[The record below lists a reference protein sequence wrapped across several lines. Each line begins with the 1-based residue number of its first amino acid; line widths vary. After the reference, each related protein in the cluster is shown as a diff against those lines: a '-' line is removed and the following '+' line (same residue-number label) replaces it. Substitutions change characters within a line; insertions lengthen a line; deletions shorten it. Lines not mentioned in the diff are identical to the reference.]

1 MITLLIGDDQYAIK
15 KKLTSFKSALDPA
28 WTTFNYHRFPQ
39 SSLSDAID
47 CALTIPFGTL
57 KTKLIVVEDCNFK
70 QFDDDMLKTL
80 SLLPQIPDFSHL
92 VFVAPSFDKRLKVSK
107 FLILHAM
114 LLEFMLIP
122 PWRTDLIAQSIS
134 SQAKSLKL
142 LLDTNTVDYLAQA
155 IGNDLTRAESELQKL
170 AIYGEGRRLTNAE
183 VQALVPSRT
192 QSSLQL
198 AEAIR
203 ENNARKA
210 ITLLNELLARAEF
223 PLVICATLSTQFR
236 TWLWVKTAIC
246 ASQQRFAIVSGV
258 KLDGEIAKVCQIANP
273 KRVYFLKKEVAA
285 TSELALA
292 QAVTLL
298 LELEVS
304 LKRGAKTDSMLPSI
318 LTIAR
323 LFQPVQST

>member
-47 CALTIPFGTL
+47 CTLTIPFGTL

-107 FLILHAM
+107 LLISHAK
-114 LLEFMLIP
+114 LLELMLIP

-142 LLDTNTVDYLAQA
+142 LLDSNTVDYLAQA

-183 VQALVPSRT
+183 VQTLVPSQT

-203 ENNARKA
+203 ENNLRKA
-210 ITLLNELLARAEF
+210 MTLLDELLLRAEF

-236 TWLWVKTAIC
+236 TWLWVKAAIC

-258 KLDGEIAKVCQIANP
+258 KLDNEIAKVCQIANP

-304 LKRGAKTDSMLPSI
+304 LKQGAKADFMLSSI

-323 LFQPVQST
+323 LFQPIQSI

>member
-57 KTKLIVVEDCNFK
+57 KAKLIVVEDCNFK
-70 QFDDDMLKTL
+70 QFDDEMLKTL
-80 SLLPQIPDFSHL
+80 SLLPQIPANSHL

-107 FLILHAM
+107 FLISHAM

-183 VQALVPSRT
+183 VQTLVPSQT
-192 QSSLQL
+192 QNSLQL

-236 TWLWVKTAIC
+236 TWLWVKA
-246 ASQQRFAIVSGV
+246 AIVSGV

-273 KRVYFLKKEVAA
+273 KRVYFLKKEVAP

-304 LKRGAKTDSMLPSI
+304 LKLGAKADFMLSSI

>member
-15 KKLTSFKSALDPA
+15 KKLTSFKTALDPA

-57 KTKLIVVEDCNFK
+57 KAKLIVVEDCNFK

-80 SLLPQIPDFSHL
+80 SLLSQIPDFSHL

-107 FLILHAM
+107 FLISQSN

-122 PWRTDLIAQSIS
+122 PWRSDLIAQSIS

-183 VQALVPSRT
+183 VQALVPSQT
-192 QSSLQL
+192 QNSLQL

-203 ENNARKA
+203 ENNPRKA
-210 ITLLNELLARAEF
+210 MTLLDELLARAEF
-223 PLVICATLSTQFR
+223 PLVHCGR
-236 TWLWVKTAIC
+236 
-246 ASQQRFAIVSGV
+246 
-258 KLDGEIAKVCQIANP
+258 NN
-273 KRVYFLKKEVAA
+273 
-285 TSELALA
+285 
-292 QAVTLL
+292 
-298 LELEVS
+298 
-304 LKRGAKTDSMLPSI
+304 
-318 LTIAR
+318 
-323 LFQPVQST
+323 

>member
-15 KKLTSFKSALDPA
+15 KKLTSFKTALDPA

-57 KTKLIVVEDCNFK
+57 KAKLIVVEDCNFK

-80 SLLPQIPDFSHL
+80 SLLSQIPDFSHL

-107 FLILHAM
+107 FLISQSN

-122 PWRTDLIAQSIS
+122 PWRSDLIAQSIS

-183 VQALVPSRT
+183 VQALVPSQT
-192 QSSLQL
+192 QNSLQL

-203 ENNARKA
+203 ENNPRKA
-210 ITLLNELLARAEF
+210 MTLLDELLARAEF

-236 TWLWVKTAIC
+236 TWLWVKA
-246 ASQQRFAIVSGV
+246 AIVSGV
-258 KLDGEIAKVCQIANP
+258 KLDNEIAKVCQIANP

>member
-1 MITLLIGDDQYAIK
+1 M
-15 KKLTSFKSALDPA
+15 
-28 WTTFNYHRFPQ
+28 
-39 SSLSDAID
+39 
-47 CALTIPFGTL
+47 TIPFGTL
-57 KTKLIVVEDCNFK
+57 KAKLIVVEDCNFK
-70 QFDDDMLKTL
+70 QFDDEMLKTL

-107 FLILHAM
+107 LLISHSK

-122 PWRTDLIAQSIS
+122 PWRTDLITQSIS

-142 LLDTNTVDYLAQA
+142 LLDSNIVDYLALA

-183 VQALVPSRT
+183 VQALVPSQT

-203 ENNARKA
+203 ENNPRKA
-210 ITLLNELLARAEF
+210 MTLLDELLARAEF
-223 PLVICATLSTQFR
+223 PLVICATLSTQFQ
-236 TWLWVKTAIC
+236 TWLWVKA
-246 ASQQRFAIVSGV
+246 AIVSGV
-258 KLDGEIAKVCQIANP
+258 KVDGEIAKVCQIANP

-304 LKRGAKTDSMLPSI
+304 LKLGAKADSMLSSI

>member
-57 KTKLIVVEDCNFK
+57 KAKLIVVEDCNFK

-183 VQALVPSRT
+183 VQTLVPSQT
-192 QSSLQL
+192 QNSLQL

-203 ENNARKA
+203 ENNPRKA
-210 ITLLNELLARAEF
+210 MTLLDELLASAEF

-236 TWLWVKTAIC
+236 TWLWVKA
-246 ASQQRFAIVSGV
+246 AIVSGV

-292 QAVTLL
+292 QAVILL